1 MKLTDLEP
9 EFIRYL
15 GGNRWMFTAT
25 TYYPNEADGIAFKCP
40 KCSEQLICWSSKIST
55 EVYPGPNRFHIL
67 GTNFSDMTLK
77 GTISDL
83 IPHECEPLFF
93 IENGYIHLHEGW

>member
-25 TYYPNEADGIAFKCP
+25 TYYPDQADGITFKCP
-40 KCSEQLICWSSKIST
+40 KCNHLIICWAPKISD
-55 EVYPGPNRFHIL
+55 EVHPGPNRFRL
-67 GTNFSDMTLK
+67 AGTGFSDLTIK

-83 IPHECEPLFF
+83 IPHECQPLFYV
-93 IENGYIHLHEGW
+93 ENGEIHLHEVW